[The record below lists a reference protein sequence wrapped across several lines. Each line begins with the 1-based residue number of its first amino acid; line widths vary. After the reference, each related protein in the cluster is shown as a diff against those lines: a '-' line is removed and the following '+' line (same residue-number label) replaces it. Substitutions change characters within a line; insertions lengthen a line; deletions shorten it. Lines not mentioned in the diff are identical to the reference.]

1 MPLLHHRS
9 GNIHSDMLLYRVE
22 GMQLTLSCQEVI
34 LDYLPGDKIIL
45 SYLPLKVKSGTA
57 NREMPHGETS
67 DLK

>member
-1 MPLLHHRS
+1 
-9 GNIHSDMLLYRVE
+9 MLLYRVE

-57 NREMPHGETS
+57 NREMPYGETS